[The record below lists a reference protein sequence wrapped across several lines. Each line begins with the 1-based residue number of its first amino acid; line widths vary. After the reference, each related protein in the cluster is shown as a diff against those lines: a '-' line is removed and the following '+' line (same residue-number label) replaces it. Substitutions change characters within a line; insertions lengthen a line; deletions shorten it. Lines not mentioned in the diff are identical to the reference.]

1 MTRFATAA
9 ARLQD
14 RLEEFFCYVSAL
26 AVAFMMLITTLEVIA
41 RAAFYKSV
49 PGSYEYVSLLFV
61 YLIYLGLAFSQRRDA
76 HITIGIVYDR
86 LPRKARQIVQG
97 VFLAVA
103 FIFFAA
109 ITWTSAVSTWSNY
122 VLGDTVLGVIE
133 VQTWWARAAVPVGC
147 ALFSLRFLTQ
157 LCCLVTSG
165 ELYEETAARKYVPQ
179 EVQEAEQQEGTS

>member
-86 LPRKARQIVQG
+86 LPRKARQIIQG
-97 VFLAVA
+97 IFLLAAFVFFVA
-103 FIFFAA
+103 L
-109 ITWTSAVSTWSNY
+109 TWTSGVSAWTNY
-122 VLGDTVLGVIE
+122 VLGDTVLGVIQ
-133 VQTWWARAAVPVGC
+133 VTTWWARAGVPVGC

-165 ELYEETAARKYVPQ
+165 ELLEETAARKFVPQ
-179 EVQEAEQQEGTS
+179 DPVEQGDIS